1 MIESDDVR
9 ALPHY
14 DADLDGERA
23 PETVRRARA
32 TLATAAAVIIATPE
46 YNSSI
51 PGGLKNWVDW
61 VTRPVRQHV
70 LVGKPVAV
78 LGGDAERQGSG
89 DRRQLGWAPCST
101 GWVPSSQVVPLAVPE
116 IATEI
121 EPDGSV
127 SDAVDRQLVDL
138 VDALVVAIDAR
149 AGRLTSLSGE
159 GGLEGGEGALDVVGG
174 RLPARDEPDR
184 RRGPFGRTAGR
195 PPRAGRPRRRRRAR
209 TAC

>member
-1 MIESDDVR
+1 VPEQAVGPIVLVAGSLRSGSYTKVLLGRAGQLVPDRFQVIESDDVR

-78 LGGDAERQGSG
+78 LGGAPNARGAATAVNWLG
-89 DRRQLGWAPCST
+89 TLLDRLGAVVA
-101 GWVPSSQVVPLAVPE
+101 GVPLAVPE

-121 EPDGSV
+121 EPGGSV

-138 VDALVVAIDAR
+138 IDALVMAIDAVP
-149 AGRLTSLSGE
+149 AG
-159 GGLEGGEGALDVVGG
+159 
-174 RLPARDEPDR
+174 
-184 RRGPFGRTAGR
+184 
-195 PPRAGRPRRRRRAR
+195 
-209 TAC
+209 